1 MIRGEPAVHRRESP
15 AATFTKPWAR
25 GQLTGSLVA
34 LMLRRLLP
42 PLVIAA
48 VLGVQ
53 ALVVAY
59 APAAVPAWTTYRHDA
74 ARSGIDPDSTV
85 PVTPAPA
92 WQTPALDGEVYG
104 QPLVYGA
111 YVYVATENDTV
122 YKLDAGTGAVVW
134 SMHLA
139 TPEPS
144 SVAPCGDISPS
155 VGITGTPVI
164 DAAANRIYAV
174 GAVSTSGA
182 IHHELFALDLGS
194 GLPVA
199 GFPVNVDPPFPSGGT
214 PVNQL
219 QRPGLALDAGRI
231 LISYGGNA
239 GDCNTY
245 WGWVVSAPT
254 NPGAGITA
262 FQVDGQPG
270 HTEGAIW
277 GGGNA
282 PPVDAAGNVY
292 VATGNGSGATSVP
305 DFGDSVVKLTALA
318 SPLDWWAPTN
328 WQTLDST
335 DADLGSSMPTLLP
348 GSFIFQ
354 SGKDSNGYL
363 LNGAALG
370 HVSPPVAQASG
381 FCSGGSFG
389 GAVYDPGNSAIYASC
404 NSGLKALSFVAGP
417 TPSITPKAG
426 FSAPAGAIGPSMIA
440 GGLVWVTNHSTGT
453 LFGLDP
459 TSGTTRSQ
467 FSIPEN
473 TIPGGS
479 DVNHFAAPSA
489 GGGRLF
495 VGSGDQVTAY
505 TIAQA
510 PAPTSTST
518 TLVASPNPTPAG
530 GAVSLMATVAPTPDG
545 GSITFTDGGAPIAG
559 CSGIAVSAA
568 TAGHAA
574 CRTAFVRP
582 GTHTLAASY
591 SGDAFYAASTS
602 ASVSETVKGPIPRL
616 SKLHLSSR
624 RVSIAGR
631 KVHGRCVK
639 PTKKN
644 KRHAQCRRPMRLKIT
659 YTLNISATVK
669 LTLRRHAAGR
679 KVKGRCVTPTK
690 KNRKR
695 ARCTRLITV
704 PASITLPG
712 KAGANAFRLTGKIG
726 RRRLGPGTY
735 QLTARPS
742 ATGRTG
748 APQRVTFTIVG

>member
-1 MIRGEPAVHRRESP
+1 MP
-15 AATFTKPWAR
+15 T
-25 GQLTGSLVA
+25 VA
-34 LMLRRLLP
+34 LMRRRLLP
-42 PLVIAA
+42 LLVIAA

-53 ALVVAY
+53 MLV
-59 APAAVPAWTTYRHDA
+59 AADAQGAAPAWTTYRHDA

-111 YVYVATENDTV
+111 FVYVATENDTI
-122 YKLDAGTGAVVW
+122 YKLDAGTGGVVW
-134 SMHLA
+134 SVHLA

-155 VGITGTPVI
+155 IGITSTPVI
-164 DAAANRIYAV
+164 DPATNRIYAV

-194 GLPVA
+194 GQPVA
-199 GFPVNVDPPFPSGGT
+199 GFPVNVDPPFPGGGT

-231 LISYGGNA
+231 LIGYGGND

-245 WGWVVSAPT
+245 WGWLVSAST
-254 NPGAGITA
+254 NPGAGITS

-270 HTEGAIW
+270 HEEGAIW

-282 PPVDAAGNVY
+282 PPVDATGNVY
-292 VATGNGSGATSVP
+292 VATGNGSGATSDP
-305 DFGDSVVKLTALA
+305 DFGDSVVKLNAMA
-318 SPLDWWAPTN
+318 SPLDWWAPIN

-335 DADLGSSMPTLLP
+335 DADLGSSMPALLP
-348 GSFIFQ
+348 GGFLFQ
-354 SGKDSNGYL
+354 SGKDNNGYL

-370 HVSPPVAQASG
+370 HVSSPVGQTSS
-381 FCSGGSFG
+381 FCSGMSFG
-389 GAVYDPGNSAIYASC
+389 GAVFDPGNSAIYAAC
-404 NSGLKALSFVAGP
+404 NSGLKALSFAGGP
-417 TPSITPKAG
+417 TPSIAPKSG
-426 FSAPAGAIGPSMIA
+426 FAAPGGATGPPMIA
-440 GGLVWVTNHSTGT
+440 GGLVWVTNHSSGT

-459 TSGTTRSQ
+459 TSGSARSQ
-467 FSIPEN
+467 FSIPEK

-479 DVNHFAAPSA
+479 DVNHFASPSA

-510 PAPTSTST
+510 PPPTSTST

-530 GAVSLMATVAPTPDG
+530 GAVSLTATVGPTPDAG
-545 GSITFTDGGAPIAG
+545 TITFTDGGAPIAG
-559 CSGIAVSAA
+559 CSGVAVSAA
-568 TAGHAA
+568 TGGHAA
-574 CRTAFVRP
+574 CRAAFARP
-582 GTHTLAASY
+582 GTHTLSASY

-602 ASVSETVKGPIPRL
+602 ARLGESVNGAVPRL
-616 SKLHLSSR
+616 TKLHLSSH

-631 KVHGRCVK
+631 KVHGRCVT
-639 PTKKN
+639 PTKNN
-644 KRHAQCRRPMRLKIT
+644 KRHARCRRPIRLKIT
-659 YTLNISATVK
+659 YTLNTSATVK
-669 LTLRRHAAGR
+669 VTFKRHVAGR
-679 KVKGRCVTPTK
+679 KGSGRCVAPTK

-695 ARCTRLITV
+695 ERCTRLVTV
-704 PASITLPG
+704 PGSVTLHG
-712 KAGANAFRLTGKIG
+712 KSGANAFTLTGKIG
-726 RRRLGPGTY
+726 RRMLGPGTY

-742 ATGRTG
+742 ANGRTG
-748 APQRVTFTIVG
+748 SPQRVTFTIIG